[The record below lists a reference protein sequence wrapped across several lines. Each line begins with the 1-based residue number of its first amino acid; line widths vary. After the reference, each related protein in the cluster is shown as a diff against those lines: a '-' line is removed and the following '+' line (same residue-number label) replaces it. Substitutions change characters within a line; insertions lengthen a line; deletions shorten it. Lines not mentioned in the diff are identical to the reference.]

1 MADEYKPL
9 GLTMANLTIGYGA
22 MLIVW
27 GIAVSVL
34 SDSNSFTSFI
44 PSIVGVPILVSGIL
58 TSALPDLRKIWMHL
72 AVFFGAL
79 CALGGTRFFMV
90 ISDGLNYASVSMLM
104 LFVTGS
110 VYTYLC
116 VQSFKHAR
124 KAIVAEVL

>member
-58 TSALPDLRKIWMHL
+58 TSALPDLRKTLMHI
-72 AVFFGAL
+72 AVLFGVV